1 MRPPITRED
10 ILPLNKFLEI
20 RPKKQK
26 EIIEIKKHRRISVG
40 PDITFYFES
49 YDTIWWQIHEM
60 LRIERGGEEQIEDEL
75 EAYVSLIPHSYPDQS
90 HDLVATMMIEIDN
103 PDRRQ
108 KVLSQLGGIEES
120 IFIKFEDYKIKAKA
134 EADIERTDETGK
146 TSSVHFL
153 HFLLDKH
160 QIHSFIQPGQ
170 DIIIE
175 ITHPH
180 YAHKALLSEGARQA
194 LSRDLL
200 FFR

>member
-1 MRPPITRED
+1 MRPVITKED
-10 ILPLNKFLEI
+10 ILPLDKFLEI

-49 YDTIWWQIHEM
+49 FDTIWWQIHEM

-75 EAYVSLIPHSYPDQS
+75 QAYASLIPHSYPDQS
-90 HDLVATMMIEIDN
+90 HELIATMMIEIDD
-103 PDRRQ
+103 PERRKQ
-108 KVLSQLGGIEES
+108 TLSKLGGIEDS
-120 IFIKFEDYKIKAKA
+120 IFLKFEDYKIKAKP
-134 EADIERTDETGK
+134 EVDMERTDETGK

-170 DIIIE
+170 DIILSIN
-175 ITHPH
+175 HP
-180 YAHKALLSEGARQA
+180 YYTHKALLSEGARQS